1 MNASLADQLNH
12 LFQDWDNEESPGCA
26 LAVYQDG
33 ETVFERGYG
42 MAHLEHQAR
51 ATPATVFHIASL
63 SKQFTAMAMA
73 LLARSGRIS
82 LEDDLREYVPEMQV
96 GVPITFRQIIHHI
109 SGLRDQWDMLRL
121 AGWRDSDTK
130 MTADVLRLA
139 TAQQEMNF
147 APGTRFQY
155 VNTGYTLMGIVVER
169 VTGKSLRQYTDEQI
183 FKPLG

>member
-1 MNASLADQLNH
+1 MGEIDSMNSAVRDQLDQM
-12 LFQDWDNEESPGCA
+12 FGDWDRADSPGCA

-33 ETVFERGYG
+33 ETVYKRGYG
-42 MAHLEHQAR
+42 AAHLEQSVAV
-51 ATPATVFHIASL
+51 TPATVFHIASL
-63 SKQFTAMAMA
+63 SKQFTAMAIA

-96 GVPITFRQIIHHI
+96 GMPITFRQIIHHI

-139 TAQQEMNF
+139 TAQREMNF
-147 APGTRFQY
+147 APGTR
-155 VNTGYTLMGIVVER
+155 
-169 VTGKSLRQYTDEQI
+169 
-183 FKPLG
+183 